1 MAGHVLP
8 GEKGA
13 LLSRTLG
20 FDSRNESEVT
30 VISFN
35 ARLGALRTSV
45 RRIAVVLFSAITVV
59 GIFSAPAQAA
69 SWSSSLSGVAPGY
82 ESRQWYAP
90 SSSTGTKI
98 TFTGCTGFNSVVNV
112 TLYKAVTALPDT
124 GYVRAAFTQCF
135 TGSSST
141 STGNWS
147 DHGAGDYYFVV
158 NDGGGAS
165 VSVRSLT
172 VTY

>member
-1 MAGHVLP
+1 M
-8 GEKGA
+8 
-13 LLSRTLG
+13 
-20 FDSRNESEVT
+20 
-30 VISFN
+30 
-35 ARLGALRTSV
+35 
-45 RRIAVVLFSAITVV
+45 VLFSAITVV
-59 GIFSAPAQAA
+59 SIFSAPAQAA
-69 SWSSSLSGVAPGY
+69 SWSSSLSGVAPGF
-82 ESRQWYAP
+82 ESRRWYEP

-112 TLYKAVTALPDT
+112 TLYKNVANLPDT
-124 GYVRAAFTQCF
+124 DYTRAAFTKCF
-135 TGSSST
+135 GGSSST
-141 STGNWS
+141 STGNWA

>member
-1 MAGHVLP
+1 MKTA
-8 GEKGA
+8 
-13 LLSRTLG
+13 STQ
-20 FDSRNESEVT
+20 
-30 VISFN
+30 
-35 ARLGALRTSV
+35 ALRTSV
-45 RRIAVVLFSAITVV
+45 RRAAVVLFSAITVV

-69 SWSSSLSGVAPGY
+69 SWSSYLSGVAAGY
-82 ESRQWYAP
+82 ESRNWYEP

-98 TFTGCTGFNSVVNV
+98 TFTGCSGANTVVNV
-112 TLYKAVTALPDT
+112 TLYKVVNNLPDT
-124 GYVRAAFTQCF
+124 DYTRAAFTQCF
-135 TGSSST
+135 GGSSAT

-158 NDGGGAS
+158 NDGGGGN